1 MNLLLNLFTAFFK
14 IGLFSIGGGYA
25 VIPNIQEQV
34 VTARGWISQKIFTDI
49 ITISQ
54 MTPGPLAVNASTFA
68 GFRTDGI
75 AGAAAATVGCV
86 AGGILFS
93 LLLYRF
99 FQKNRSSYY
108 MSELLKGLKAASC
121 GLILSA
127 AGTIILLTFFGSSQP
142 DTVTLADADWRSIS
156 LFLAALLLPKIIMPL
171 FPKTR
176 GKKLGPIAL
185 MLLTG
190 AAGYFLYS

>member
-1 MNLLLNLFTAFFK
+1 MLFR
-14 IGLFSIGGGYA
+14 SS
-25 VIPNIQEQV
+25 P
-34 VTARGWISQKIFTDI
+34 
-49 ITISQ
+49 
-54 MTPGPLAVNASTFA
+54 PGPLAVNASTFA

>member
-1 MNLLLNLFTAFFK
+1 MDLALKLFLAFLQ
-14 IGLFSIGGGYA
+14 IGAFSIGGGYA
-25 VIPNIQEQV
+25 VIGLIQEQV
-34 VTARGWISQKIFTDI
+34 VRKYGWLTEQTFTDI
-49 ITISQ
+49 VTISQ

-156 LFLAALLLPKIIMPL
+156 LFLASLLLPKIIMPL
-171 FPKTR
+171 FTKTK

>member
-1 MNLLLNLFTAFFK
+1 MNLAMKLFLAFLQ
-14 IGLFSIGGGYA
+14 IGAFSIGGGYA
-25 VIPNIQEQV
+25 VIGLIQEQV
-34 VTARGWISQKIFTDI
+34 VQKYGWLTEQTFTDI
-49 ITISQ
+49 VTISQ

-99 FQKNRSSYY
+99 FQKKRSSYY

-127 AGTIILLTFFGSSQP
+127 AGTIILLTFFGRSQL
-142 DTVTLADADWRSIS
+142 DTAALADADLRSIL
-156 LFLAALLLPKIIMPL
+156 LFLAALLLPKIFMPL

-176 GKKLGPIAL
+176 GKRLGPIAL

>member
-1 MNLLLNLFTAFFK
+1 MDLAVKLFLAFLQ
-14 IGLFSIGGGYA
+14 IGAFSIGGGYA
-25 VIPNIQEQV
+25 VIGLIQEQV
-34 VTARGWISQKIFTDI
+34 VRKYGWLTEQTFTDI
-49 ITISQ
+49 VTISQ

-142 DTVTLADADWRSIS
+142 DTVTLTDADWRSIS

>member
-1 MNLLLNLFTAFFK
+1 MDLALKLFLAFLQ
-14 IGLFSIGGGYA
+14 IGAFSIGGGYA
-25 VIPNIQEQV
+25 VIGLIQEQV
-34 VTARGWISQKIFTDI
+34 VRKYGWLTEQTFTDI
-49 ITISQ
+49 VTISQ

-75 AGAAAATVGCV
+75 AGAAAATVGCG
-86 AGGILFS
+86 AGGIRFS

>member
-1 MNLLLNLFTAFFK
+1 MNLAMKLFLAFLK
-14 IGLFSIGGGYA
+14 IGAFSIGGGYA
-25 VIPNIQEQV
+25 VIGLIQEQV
-34 VTARGWISQKIFTDI
+34 VRKYGWLTEQTFTDI
-49 ITISQ
+49 VTISQ

-75 AGAAAATVGCV
+75 AGSAAATAGCV

-142 DTVTLADADWRSIS
+142 EMAALADADLQSIL
-156 LFLAALLLPKIIMPL
+156 LFLAALLLPKIFMSL

-176 GKKLGPIAL
+176 GKRLGPIAL

>member
-1 MNLLLNLFTAFFK
+1 MDLALKLFLAFLQ
-14 IGLFSIGGGYA
+14 IGAFSIGGGYA
-25 VIPNIQEQV
+25 VIGLIQEQV
-34 VTARGWISQKIFTDI
+34 VRKYGWLTEQTFTDI
-49 ITISQ
+49 VTISQ

-171 FPKTR
+171 FLRQKER
-176 GKKLGPIAL
+176 SWGRLR
-185 MLLTG
+185 
-190 AAGYFLYS
+190 

>member
-1 MNLLLNLFTAFFK
+1 MKLFLAFLK
-14 IGLFSIGGGYA
+14 IGAFSIGGGYA
-25 VIPNIQEQV
+25 VIGLIQEQV
-34 VTARGWISQKIFTDI
+34 VRKYGWLTEQTFTDI
-49 ITISQ
+49 VTISQ

-75 AGAAAATVGCV
+75 AGAAAATAGCV

-142 DTVTLADADWRSIS
+142 DMAALADADLRSIL
-156 LFLAALLLPKIIMPL
+156 LFLAALLLPKIFMAL

-176 GKKLGPIAL
+176 GKRLGPIAL